1 MPGGKVAQ
9 ISEKGYDILLGRI
22 YFTGNDGNQNSFVF
36 APMLNSIVL
45 DSNNKV
51 TNYISTRIPSEKFKP
66 FDTYLE
72 PTMSNLA
79 NVKVTLKLNNSVLV

>member
-51 TNYISTRIPSEKFKP
+51 TN
-66 FDTYLE
+66 
-72 PTMSNLA
+72 
-79 NVKVTLKLNNSVLV
+79 